1 MWKITTILLTAASIS
16 HAASNMID
24 DNPAVSSFPLQQ
36 MQQTSTQSYMMIAPA
51 ARAAD
56 FQQAFEM
63 LKKEKTAGKVYIQL
77 ADGSTITNV
86 IDMSLMSNSTLVLFR
101 YNSPQG
107 ILLQLVR
114 VEEIQTI
121 GY

>member
-1 MWKITTILLTAASIS
+1 MWKITTVLLTAASIS
-16 HAASNMID
+16 HAAGNMID
-24 DNPAVSSFPLQQ
+24 DISASSFPPEQIK
-36 MQQTSTQSYMMIAPA
+36 QTSTQSYMMIAPA

-56 FQQAFEM
+56 FQQAFEI
-63 LKKEKTAGKVYIQL
+63 LKKEKTPGKVYIQL
-77 ADGSTITNV
+77 ADGSTISNV

-114 VEEIQTI
+114 VEEIQRI

>member
-1 MWKITTILLTAASIS
+1 MWKITTVLLTVVSVG
-16 HAASNMID
+16 HAASNMPED
-24 DNPAVSSFPLQQ
+24 TDGSFPPQQ
-36 MQQTSTQSYMMIAPA
+36 MQQTSTQSYMMLAPA

-56 FQQAFEM
+56 FQQAFEI

-77 ADGSTITNV
+77 ADGSRISNV
-86 IDMSLMSNSTLVLFR
+86 IDMNLMSNSTLVLFR